1 MKNYYRIILGK
12 KHKNFDEAKKG
23 NFVGV
28 AFLRKIDL
36 SNDLMDYTEFSA
48 KFVPI
53 YLASHPDKT
62 KGAASLACG
71 MLWRTVNEIQIGDI
85 VFCPDGKATYHVGE
99 ISSNYQYHKDSVLP
113 HRREITWYSK
123 TIPRTEMS
131 KSLKNSAGSIS
142 ALITI
147 TKYADEIESLLSDS
161 RPNMITVSDETVEN
175 ASEFALEEQ
184 LEDFLV
190 ENWSST
196 ELGKNYEIFQVDGE
210 IAGQQYPT
218 ETGPIDILAISKDK
232 KSLLVIELKRGR
244 VSDKVVG
251 QCLRYMGFV
260 KSQVAEPSQN
270 VRGMII
276 AHDDDINIR
285 HALSVTQNIEFYT
298 YKIDFQLEKKF

>member
-53 YLASHPDKT
+53 YLESHPDKT

-85 VFCPDGKATYHVGE
+85 VFCPDGKATYHAGE

-276 AHDDDINIR
+276 AHHDDIKIR

>member
-12 KHKNFDEAKKG
+12 KHENFDEAKKG

-53 YLASHPDKT
+53 YLESNPDET

-85 VFCPDGKATYHVGE
+85 VFCPDGKSTYHVGE

-113 HRREITWYSK
+113 HRREVTWYSK

-161 RPNMITVSDETVEN
+161 RPNMITVSDETVED

-184 LEDFLV
+184 LEDFIV
-190 ENWSST
+190 ENWS
-196 ELGKNYEIFQVDGE
+196 
-210 IAGQQYPT
+210 
-218 ETGPIDILAISKDK
+218 
-232 KSLLVIELKRGR
+232 
-244 VSDKVVG
+244 
-251 QCLRYMGFV
+251 
-260 KSQVAEPSQN
+260 
-270 VRGMII
+270 
-276 AHDDDINIR
+276 
-285 HALSVTQNIEFYT
+285 
-298 YKIDFQLEKKF
+298 